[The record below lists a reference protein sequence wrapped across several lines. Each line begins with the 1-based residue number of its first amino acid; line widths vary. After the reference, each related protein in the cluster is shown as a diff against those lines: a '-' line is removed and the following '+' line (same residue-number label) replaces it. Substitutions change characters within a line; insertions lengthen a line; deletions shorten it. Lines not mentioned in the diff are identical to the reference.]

1 MTHPDPHSAPHIT
14 VIGGG
19 IVGLWCARMAARRGA
34 TVTLHE
40 AATIGAGASGGMLG
54 ALMPHQPTGWND
66 KKQFQL
72 DGLLSLHDEI
82 AALEAETGI
91 ATGYG
96 RHGRLMPI
104 SNGGKRRQSELWAD
118 AANGEWPLEGQ
129 WHVRDESPRPD
140 WLNPQTHPHGI
151 NHDTL
156 SARINPR
163 LYMQAMH
170 KAAIDHPA
178 ITIIENSPFSAA
190 HLAAAE
196 GPVILAA
203 GLGTFDLMAP
213 WWPSTL
219 ESGRGVKGQGALVKT
234 KTPAP
239 TDLPILYENGI
250 YVIVHD
256 NALVAIGS
264 TSENEFDDA
273 STTDEKL
280 DEIIARAQNLCPPLA
295 GCEIVERWAGVRPR
309 APGREPLIGPLPG
322 ASHIHVATGGFKIS
336 FAIAH
341 LMAKAAVQSAL
352 GEIADM
358 PNQFAVPRRIADLSK
373 QISSN
378 AAKPR

>member
-1 MTHPDPHSAPHIT
+1 MSHPVSQSTSPIT
-14 VIGGG
+14 VVGGG
-19 IVGLWCARMAARRGA
+19 IVGLWCARIAAQRGA
-34 TVTLHE
+34 TVILHE
-40 AATIGAGASGGMLG
+40 ATTIGAGASGGMLG

-82 AALEAETGI
+82 AKLEEETDI

-118 AANGEWPLEGQ
+118 AANGEWPMEGQ
-129 WHVRDESPRPD
+129 WHVRDENPHAE
-140 WLNPQTHPHGI
+140 WLNPATHPNGI

-170 KAAIDHPA
+170 KAAMDNPA
-178 ITIIENSPFSAA
+178 ITIVENSALSADDIA
-190 HLAAAE
+190 NTNT
-196 GPVILAA
+196 PVIIAA
-203 GLGTFDLMAP
+203 GLGTFNLMER
-213 WWPSTL
+213 WWPETL
-219 ESGRGVKGQGALVKT
+219 ENGRGVKGQGALVKPIQ
-234 KTPAP
+234 PAP

-256 NALVAIGS
+256 NGLVAIGS

-273 STTDEKL
+273 TSTDEKL
-280 DEIIARAQNLCPPLA
+280 DEIIIRAQALCPPLA
-295 GCEIVERWAGVRPR
+295 GCEVVERWAGVRPR

-322 ASHIHVATGGFKIS
+322 ASNIHIATGGFKIS

-341 LMAKAAVQSAL
+341 LMAKAAVQSAM

-373 QISSN
+373 QIGSK
-378 AAKPR
+378 ATRPR